1 MIRVTPSLLA
11 QLTGS
16 TWADNHVILAS
27 GEARWFGALTSLS
40 TGTISWSL
48 GLPPLHTLGIRVT
61 DQARLM
67 TSTANDDGTITAL
80 DGVRYA
86 LRPDGRGYVICE
98 PSDPPPPPPE
108 PS

>member
-1 MIRVTPSLLA
+1 MICVTTALLSSLA
-11 QLTGS
+11 GS
-16 TWADNHVILAS
+16 TWADNHVILDS
-27 GEARWFGALTSLS
+27 GAARWFGALTSLS
-40 TGTISWSL
+40 TGTIYWSL
-48 GLPPLHTLGIRVT
+48 GLPPLCALGISAA
-61 DQARLM
+61 DHARLV

-80 DGVRYA
+80 DGVRYE